1 MAFLRRRK
9 VYSTTVQLPQTIDHP
24 SSHKTK
30 KRRGLYPKT
39 KWPPPLTDESF
50 PGPTETRAEQSLKTG
65 RRFGQQ
71 GHSSTAIVWQFT
83 IHVPA
88 QEDKPLS
95 EMALDFQRK
104 NSSKKKPILSLS
116 YTRTRTPPPHAHSTA
131 QKKRVF
137 RSSADRTTSPV
148 TLRSSLFS
156 LSVKQVSKCQH
167 GREPAISVRH
177 DLFGR
182 SVNDCSFSVNLRQR
196 WTHHASVNRSG

>member
-88 QEDKPLS
+88 QEDKTLS

-104 NSSKKKPILSLS
+104 NSSKKKYNFFLQPSNLSSPFL
-116 YTRTRTPPPHAHSTA
+116 THAHATPPHTHSTA
-131 QKKRVF
+131 QQK
-137 RSSADRTTSPV
+137 SYLEAAQTEQHHQ
-148 TLRSSLFS
+148 SLFA
-156 LSVKQVSKCQH
+156 LH
-167 GREPAISVRH
+167 
-177 DLFGR
+177 
-182 SVNDCSFSVNLRQR
+182 SFHSQ
-196 WTHHASVNRSG
+196 

>member
-88 QEDKPLS
+88 QEDKTLS

-104 NSSKKKPILSLS
+104 NSSKKKYNCFCSLQT
-116 YTRTRTPPPHAHSTA
+116 YPLPFLHTHTQPPPHTQHSTA
-131 QKKRVF
+131 KKLL
-137 RSSADRTTSPV
+137 RSRADRTTSPV

-156 LSVKQVSKCQH
+156 LSVKQVSTWPWTRDFCSTWPIRK
-167 GREPAISVRH
+167 VRQW
-177 DLFGR
+177 LQFL
-182 SVNDCSFSVNLRQR
+182 SQSSSTVNSSRV
-196 WTHHASVNRSG
+196 S